1 MSTKIE
7 RIPYQTSIE
16 TDLLRRYRLLLQRLT
31 NEYKIDECF
40 KIHTKKISLNSLI
53 EFLVS
58 LYDDNELISMAIN
71 NRESRLK
78 GDKKERKMMNTTFK
92 PLVYSRVKKIG
103 AISMVSENNMI
114 EAIMKAYKD
123 DELVQLL
130 LDKKKIEKINE
141 LR

>member
-1 MSTKIE
+1 M
-7 RIPYQTSIE
+7 Q
-16 TDLLRRYRLLLQRLT
+16 RYRLLLQRLT

-53 EFLVS
+53 EFLIS

-71 NRESRLK
+71 NRELRLK

-103 AISMVSENNMI
+103 AISMVSENNII
-114 EAIMKAYKD
+114 EGVMKKYTN
-123 DELVQLL
+123 DELVEYLSKLKLMQ
-130 LDKKKIEKINE
+130 KKIIYINNK
-141 LR
+141 

>member
-1 MSTKIE
+1 MGDKKI
-7 RIPYQTSIE
+7 RTPYQTSFE
-16 TDLLRRYRLLLQRLT
+16 RELMQRYRLLLQRLT

-53 EFLVS
+53 EFLIS

-92 PLVYSRVKKIG
+92 PLVYNRVKKIG
-103 AISMVSENNMI
+103 AISMVSENNII
-114 EAIMKAYKD
+114 EGVMKKYTN
-123 DELVQLL
+123 DELVEYLSKLKLMQ
-130 LDKKKIEKINE
+130 KK
-141 LR
+141 